1 MFTITPRPVVSSP
14 TMVRSGGVRRDVG
27 RVSALLGCLLAI
39 FALGGC
45 PGSEGPATADDA
57 KRSQSEYD
65 VARDLWLSR
74 GQPRAALEHALGAVE
89 LDSENAEAA
98 HLVSLIYLQFCAS
111 AESGEA
117 DPNECRLAEA
127 EKYARLAIAH
137 DKDFR
142 DAKNT
147 LGVVLVHRKHY
158 AKAVEVLKPLTEDI
172 LYQSPEKAWG
182 NLGWAYLEWGKVE
195 PAIDAL
201 QRSIAAQPD
210 FCVGHYRLGLAFE
223 KKRDYT
229 AADGAYSAALETDH
243 DACRGLQEA
252 WLGRARVRVRL
263 KRQSDARTDLEQCLK
278 LSKRTRAGKDCSAL
292 LGNMD

>member
-1 MFTITPRPVVSSP
+1 MFTPSRQPLSTSP
-14 TMVRSGGVRRDVG
+14 IFDRGVRHAVLTLK
-27 RVSALLGCLLAI
+27 ALVVCLLASV
-39 FALGGC
+39 ALTGC
-45 PGSEGPATADDA
+45 PASNGPVTADDA

-89 LDSENAEAA
+89 LDAENSEAA
-98 HLVSLIYLQFCAS
+98 HLVSLIYLQFCAA

-147 LGVVLVHRKHY
+147 LGVVLVHRKQY
-158 AKAVEVLKPLTEDI
+158 AKAVAVLKPLTEDI

-182 NLGWAYLEWGKVE
+182 NLGWAYLEWGKLD

-210 FCVGHYRLGLAFE
+210 FCVGHYRLALAFE
-223 KKRDYT
+223 KKRDFT
-229 AADGAYSAALETDH
+229 AADAEYSAALETDH
-243 DACRGLQEA
+243 EACRGLQEA
-252 WLGRARVRVRL
+252 WLGRARSRIRL
-263 KRQSDARTDLEQCLK
+263 KREPDARTDLEQCMK

>member
-1 MFTITPRPVVSSP
+1 MFTSAPQQTSPLPVLDRG
-14 TMVRSGGVRRDVG
+14 VRSHIQRLACLVG
-27 RVSALLGCLLAI
+27 SLVAVIALS
-39 FALGGC
+39 GC
-45 PGSEGPATADDA
+45 PGSSGPATADDA

-89 LDSENAEAA
+89 LDAENSEAA

-111 AESGEA
+111 AETGEA
-117 DPNECRLAEA
+117 DPSECRLAEA

-182 NLGWAYLEWGKVE
+182 NLGWAYLEWGKLE

-229 AADGAYSAALETDH
+229 AADGAYSSALEAEH

-263 KRQSDARTDLEQCLK
+263 KRESDARTDLEQCMK

>member
-1 MFTITPRPVVSSP
+1 MFTPSRQLPSTSPVLD
-14 TMVRSGGVRRDVG
+14 RGVRRGV
-27 RVSALLGCLLAI
+27 RSLRALVVCLVAAI
-39 FALGGC
+39 ALTGC
-45 PGSEGPATADDA
+45 PGSNGPATADDA

-89 LDSENAEAA
+89 LDSENSEAA
-98 HLVSLIYLQFCAS
+98 HLVSLIYLQFCAA

-127 EKYARLAIAH
+127 EKFARLAIAH
-137 DKDFR
+137 DKDYR

-147 LGVVLVHRKHY
+147 LGVVLVHRKQY
-158 AKAVEVLKPLTEDI
+158 AKAVAVLQPLTEDI

-182 NLGWAYLEWGKVE
+182 NLGWAYLEWGKLD

-223 KKRDYT
+223 KKRDFT
-229 AADGAYSAALETDH
+229 AANGEYTAALETEH
-243 DACRGLQEA
+243 EACSGLQEA
-252 WLGRARVRVRL
+252 WLGRARSRIRL
-263 KRQSDARTDLEQCLK
+263 KRESDARTDLERCMK